1 MVQTTIKRSPQP
13 LYSRDLVVCQR
24 VFDDIRSRAGVTKE
38 TEEAERM
45 AAITV
50 ELYRQGVREPSHLK
64 QWSRPR
70 EACSITRR
78 TNDLRHMQPKPS
90 TWHQKGVNL

>member
-1 MVQTTIKRSPQP
+1 MVQTTTKRSPQP

-64 QWSRPR
+64 TMV
-70 EACSITRR
+70 EAARGVF
-78 TNDLRHMQPKPS
+78 D
-90 TWHQKGVNL
+90 HQAH

>member
-1 MVQTTIKRSPQP
+1 MVQNTIKRPPQP

-24 VFDDIRSRAGVTKE
+24 VFDDIRSRAGVAKE

-50 ELYRQGVREPSHLK
+50 EGTAKLFDLVVSGID
-64 QWSRPR
+64 
-70 EACSITRR
+70 EA
-78 TNDLRHMQPKPS
+78 
-90 TWHQKGVNL
+90 